1 MMIDGDGDNNQEN
14 GLGEP
19 AVKCKFKAFNLYL
32 CPKRVFKK
40 Y

>member
-1 MMIDGDGDNNQEN
+1 MMIDGDGDDNQEN

-40 Y
+40 S

>member
-1 MMIDGDGDNNQEN
+1 MIIDGVGDNNQEN

-19 AVKCKFKAFNLYL
+19 AVKCKFREFNLYL

-40 Y
+40 S

>member
-1 MMIDGDGDNNQEN
+1 MMIDGVGDNNQES

-19 AVKCKFKAFNLYL
+19 AVKRKFKAFNLYL

-40 Y
+40 S

>member
-1 MMIDGDGDNNQEN
+1 MIIDGVGDNNQEN

-19 AVKCKFKAFNLYL
+19 AVKCKFRAFNLYL

-40 Y
+40 S

>member
-32 CPKRVFKK
+32 CPKRVF
-40 Y
+40 